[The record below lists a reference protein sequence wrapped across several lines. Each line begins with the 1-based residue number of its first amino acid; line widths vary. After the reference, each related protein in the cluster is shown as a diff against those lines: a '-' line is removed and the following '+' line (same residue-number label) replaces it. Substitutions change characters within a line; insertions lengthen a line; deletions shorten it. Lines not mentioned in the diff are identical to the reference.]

1 MSTRYRIFLSSVQKE
16 LAEERQALKTFI
28 LNDPLLRQ
36 FFDLFLFEDIPA
48 SDRRP
53 DNVYFEEVD
62 RCDLYIGLFGDSY
75 GSEGLEGIS
84 PTEEEFDRATKA
96 AKPRIIFVKSENA
109 SGRHPKMQ
117 ALIRKAGDQLIRR
130 RFATIPELTAGVYA
144 SLVEYLGRWGA
155 ITTGPFDASACR
167 GAALTDIS
175 EEKVATFLD
184 RAVHAR
190 GYAHG
195 RGTPMRNAL
204 VHLNLLDHDRPSNA
218 AILLF
223 GAQPQRFLLSSE
235 VKCLHFHG
243 TQVRKPIPSY
253 QVYKGDLFE
262 LVDAAID
269 FVMGK
274 LNRAV
279 GTRAVSNEAPVTYE
293 IPRDAVAEAIVNA
306 IAHRD
311 YSSNAS
317 VQVMLF
323 SDRLEVW
330 NPGSLPPSLTIDSL
344 RRPHASV
351 PHNPLIA
358 ESLFL
363 TRIVERAGSGI
374 LDMIELC
381 AESGLRPPEFRQDA
395 GSFIQTLWRPVQSS
409 STEENV
415 TAQVTASHNVLIN
428 KSLDELA
435 EALSIHVAQ
444 VTAQVTAQVEKLLR
458 AVINSALSREEL
470 QSVIGIKHREHLRK
484 TYLEPLIT
492 SGWIERTIP
501 DKPRSSLQKYRA
513 TAKGRIWLIERNQ

>member
-1 MSTRYRIFLSSVQKE
+1 MSARYRIFLSSVQKE

-28 LNDPLLRQ
+28 LNDALLRQ
-36 FFDLFLFEDIPA
+36 FFEVFLFEDIPA

-53 DNVYFEEVD
+53 DNVYLEEVD

-75 GSEGLEGIS
+75 GTEGLHGLS

-96 AKPRIIFVKSENA
+96 AKPRIIFVKSESA

-130 RFATIPELTAGVYA
+130 RFASIPELTAGVYA

-184 RAVHAR
+184 RAVHER

-195 RGTPMRNAL
+195 RGTPMRSAL

-223 GAQPQRFLLSSE
+223 GTQTQRFLLSSE

-253 QVYKGDLFE
+253 QVYKGDLFQ

-381 AESGLRPPEFRQDA
+381 AESGLRPPEFRQDG
-395 GSFIQTLWRPVQSS
+395 GSFIQTLWRPVQSG

-415 TAQVTASHNVLIN
+415 TAQVTASNNLLIN
-428 KSLDELA
+428 KSLQDLA
-435 EALSIHVAQ
+435 EALSITVAQ
-444 VTAQVTAQVEKLLR
+444 VNAQVTAQVEKLLG
-458 AVINSALSREEL
+458 AVMNGALSREEL
-470 QSVIGIKHREHLRK
+470 QSVTGIKHREHLRK

-501 DKPRSSLQKYRA
+501 DKPTSRLQKYRI
-513 TAKGRIWLIERNQ
+513 TDKGRTWLTERKQ

>member
-1 MSTRYRIFLSSVQKE
+1 M
-16 LAEERQALKTFI
+16 
-28 LNDPLLRQ
+28 
-36 FFDLFLFEDIPA
+36 
-48 SDRRP
+48 
-53 DNVYFEEVD
+53 D
-62 RCDLYIGLFGDSY
+62 RCDLYLALFGDSY

-167 GAALTDIS
+167 GAALNDIS

-195 RGTPMRNAL
+195 RGTPMRSAL
-204 VHLNLLDHDRPSNA
+204 VHLNLLDNDRPSNA

-223 GAQPQRFLLSSE
+223 GVQPQRFLLSSE

-253 QVYKGDLFE
+253 QVYKGDLFQ
-262 LVDAAID
+262 LVDSAID

-279 GTRAVSNEAPVTYE
+279 GTRALSNEAPVTYE
-293 IPRDAVAEAIVNA
+293 IPRDAVAEAIVNG

-344 RRPHASV
+344 RLPHASV

-381 AESGLRPPEFRQDA
+381 AESGLRSPDFRQDA
-395 GSFIQTLWRPVQSS
+395 GSFVQTLWRSVQSG
-409 STEENV
+409 STEERGATQSTTRSATQSATQSATRPEIHAHLPMFRLTEV
-415 TAQVTASHNVLIN
+415 LEDHNL
-428 KSLDELA
+428 SAGQLR
-435 EALSIHVAQ
+435 EAL
-444 VTAQVTAQVEKLLR
+444 E
-458 AVINSALSREEL
+458 
-470 QSVIGIKHREHLRK
+470 IKHRPTFRK
-484 TYLEPLIT
+484 NYIHPAIKA
-492 SGWIERTIP
+492 GYIELTIP
-501 DKPRSSLQKYRA
+501 EIPTSRLQKYRL
-513 TAKGRIWLIERNQ
+513 TDSGRAWLAIAREGKKRSL

>member
-1 MSTRYRIFLSSVQKE
+1 MSFTVYEIITGQIIAQLENDVAPWRQPWSVGLPKNLVSGKVYRGINLFLLSTAGCEYFLTRNQAEELGGTIRCKGLPVVFWKMLERENKKTGEKE
-16 LAEERQALKTFI
+16 LTPF
-28 LNDPLLRQ
+28 
-36 FFDLFLFEDIPA
+36 
-48 SDRRP
+48 
-53 DNVYFEEVD
+53 
-62 RCDLYIGLFGDSY
+62 
-75 GSEGLEGIS
+75 
-84 PTEEEFDRATKA
+84 
-96 AKPRIIFVKSENA
+96 
-109 SGRHPKMQ
+109 M
-117 ALIRKAGDQLIRR
+117 
-130 RFATIPELTAGVYA
+130 RFY
-144 SLVEYLGRWGA
+144 R
-155 ITTGPFDASACR
+155 
-167 GAALTDIS
+167 
-175 EEKVATFLD
+175 
-184 RAVHAR
+184 
-190 GYAHG
+190 
-195 RGTPMRNAL
+195 TPMRNAL

-223 GAQPQRFLLSSE
+223 GTQPQRFLLSSE

-253 QVYKGDLFE
+253 QVYKGDLFQ
-262 LVDAAID
+262 LVDSAID

-279 GTRAVSNEAPVTYE
+279 GTRALSNDAPVTYE

-381 AESGLRPPEFRQDA
+381 AEFGLRPPEFRQDA
-395 GSFIQTLWRPVQSS
+395 GSFIQTLWRPVQSG
-409 STEENV
+409 STEESV
-415 TAQVTASHNVLIN
+415 TAQVGTKL
-428 KSLDELA
+428 
-435 EALSIHVAQ
+435 ALSQHQ
-444 VTAQVTAQVEKLLR
+444 VDVLSNCLENSELYKLMSIVGRSDRTKFRHQVL
-458 AVINSALSREEL
+458 N
-470 QSVIGIKHREHLRK
+470 
-484 TYLEPLIT
+484 PLIT
-492 SGWIERTIP
+492 AGLIEMTIP
-501 DKPRSSLQKYRA
+501 DKPRSSKQKYRI
-513 TAKGRIWLIERNQ
+513 TEKGRTWLTERR

>member
-1 MSTRYRIFLSSVQKE
+1 M
-16 LAEERQALKTFI
+16 
-28 LNDPLLRQ
+28 
-36 FFDLFLFEDIPA
+36 
-48 SDRRP
+48 
-53 DNVYFEEVD
+53 
-62 RCDLYIGLFGDSY
+62 
-75 GSEGLEGIS
+75 
-84 PTEEEFDRATKA
+84 
-96 AKPRIIFVKSENA
+96 
-109 SGRHPKMQ
+109 
-117 ALIRKAGDQLIRR
+117 
-130 RFATIPELTAGVYA
+130 YA

-223 GAQPQRFLLSSE
+223 GAQPQCFLLSSE
-235 VKCLHFHG
+235 IKCLHFHG

-253 QVYKGDLFE
+253 QVYKGDLFQ
-262 LVDAAID
+262 LVDSSID

-279 GTRAVSNEAPVTYE
+279 GTRALSNDAPVTYE

-395 GSFIQTLWRPVQSS
+395 GSFIQTLWRPVQSG

-415 TAQVTASHNVLIN
+415 TAQVGTKL
-428 KSLDELA
+428 
-435 EALSIHVAQ
+435 ALSQH
-444 VTAQVTAQVEKLLR
+444 QVEVLSNCLEDSELSKLMIIVGRSDRTKFRHQVL
-458 AVINSALSREEL
+458 N
-470 QSVIGIKHREHLRK
+470 
-484 TYLEPLIT
+484 PLIT
-492 SGWIERTIP
+492 AGLIEMTIP
-501 DKPRSSLQKYRA
+501 DKPRSSLQKYRI
-513 TAKGRIWLIERNQ
+513 TEKGRTWLTEIKE

>member
-36 FFDLFLFEDIPA
+36 FFDTFLFEDIPA

-84 PTEEEFDRATKA
+84 PTEEEFDRATKV

-144 SLVEYLGRWGA
+144 S
-155 ITTGPFDASACR
+155 
-167 GAALTDIS
+167 
-175 EEKVATFLD
+175 
-184 RAVHAR
+184 
-190 GYAHG
+190 
-195 RGTPMRNAL
+195 
-204 VHLNLLDHDRPSNA
+204 
-218 AILLF
+218 
-223 GAQPQRFLLSSE
+223 
-235 VKCLHFHG
+235 
-243 TQVRKPIPSY
+243 
-253 QVYKGDLFE
+253 
-262 LVDAAID
+262 
-269 FVMGK
+269 
-274 LNRAV
+274 
-279 GTRAVSNEAPVTYE
+279 
-293 IPRDAVAEAIVNA
+293 AEAIVNA

-330 NPGSLPPSLTIDSL
+330 NPGSLPPSLTIESL

-363 TRIVERAGSGI
+363 TRIVERARSGI

-381 AESGLRPPEFRQDA
+381 AASGLRPPEFRQDA
-395 GSFIQTLWRPVQSS
+395 GSFIQTLWRPVQSG
-409 STEENV
+409 STEKSIA
-415 TAQVTASHNVLIN
+415 AQVTVSHNIFIN
-428 KSLDELA
+428 KSLEEIA
-435 EALSIHVAQ
+435 ETLSVTVAQ
-444 VTAQVTAQVEKLLR
+444 VTAQVIAQVEILLG
-458 AVINSALSREEL
+458 AVINSAMSREEL
-470 QSVIGIKHREHLRK
+470 QSVTGIKHREHLRK

-492 SGWIERTIP
+492 S
-501 DKPRSSLQKYRA
+501 
-513 TAKGRIWLIERNQ
+513 

>member
-36 FFDLFLFEDIPA
+36 FFDTFLFEDIPA

-84 PTEEEFDRATKA
+84 PTEEEFDRATKV

-144 SLVEYLGRWGA
+144 S
-155 ITTGPFDASACR
+155 
-167 GAALTDIS
+167 
-175 EEKVATFLD
+175 
-184 RAVHAR
+184 
-190 GYAHG
+190 
-195 RGTPMRNAL
+195 
-204 VHLNLLDHDRPSNA
+204 
-218 AILLF
+218 
-223 GAQPQRFLLSSE
+223 
-235 VKCLHFHG
+235 
-243 TQVRKPIPSY
+243 
-253 QVYKGDLFE
+253 
-262 LVDAAID
+262 
-269 FVMGK
+269 
-274 LNRAV
+274 
-279 GTRAVSNEAPVTYE
+279 
-293 IPRDAVAEAIVNA
+293 AEAIVNA

-330 NPGSLPPSLTIDSL
+330 NPGSLPPSLTIESL

-363 TRIVERAGSGI
+363 TRIVERARSGI

-381 AESGLRPPEFRQDA
+381 AESGLRPPEFRQDG
-395 GSFIQTLWRPVQSS
+395 GSFIQTLWRPVQSG

-415 TAQVTASHNVLIN
+415 TAQVGTKL
-428 KSLDELA
+428 
-435 EALSIHVAQ
+435 ALSQHQ
-444 VTAQVTAQVEKLLR
+444 VDVLSNCLENSELYKLMSIVGRSDRTKFRHQVL
-458 AVINSALSREEL
+458 N
-470 QSVIGIKHREHLRK
+470 
-484 TYLEPLIT
+484 PLIT
-492 SGWIERTIP
+492 AGLIEMTIP
-501 DKPRSSLQKYRA
+501 DKPRSSKQKYRI
-513 TAKGRIWLIERNQ
+513 TENGRTWLTERR

>member
-28 LNDPLLRQ
+28 LNDALLRQ
-36 FFDLFLFEDIPA
+36 FFDVFLFEDIPA

-53 DNVYFEEVD
+53 DNVYLEEVD
-62 RCDLYIGLFGDSY
+62 RCDLYIRLFGDSY

-96 AKPRIIFVKSENA
+96 AKPRIIFVKSESA

-130 RFATIPELTAGVYA
+130 RFASIPELTAGVYA

-195 RGTPMRNAL
+195 RGTPMRSAL

-223 GAQPQRFLLSSE
+223 GTQPQRFLLSSE

-253 QVYKGDLFE
+253 QVYKGDLFQ

-293 IPRDAVAEAIVNA
+293 IPRDAVAEAIVNG

-344 RRPHASV
+344 RHPHASV

-409 STEENV
+409 STEERGATQSATQSATQPEIQAHLPMFRLTEV
-415 TAQVTASHNVLIN
+415 LEDHNL
-428 KSLDELA
+428 SAGQLR
-435 EALSIHVAQ
+435 EAL
-444 VTAQVTAQVEKLLR
+444 E
-458 AVINSALSREEL
+458 
-470 QSVIGIKHREHLRK
+470 IKHRPTFRK
-484 TYLEPLIT
+484 NYIHPAMKA
-492 SGWIERTIP
+492 GYIELTIP
-501 DKPRSSLQKYRA
+501 EIPTSRLQKYRLTDA
-513 TAKGRIWLIERNQ
+513 GRAWLAIAREGKKRSL

>member
-1 MSTRYRIFLSSVQKE
+1 MSASRPYRIFISSVQKE

-28 LNDPLLRQ
+28 LSDALLQQ
-36 FFDLFLFEDIPA
+36 FFDVFLFEDIPA

-53 DNVYFEEVD
+53 DNVYLEEVD
-62 RCDLYIGLFGDSY
+62 RCDFYIGLFGDSY
-75 GSEGLEGIS
+75 GTEGLEGLS
-84 PTEEEFDRATKA
+84 PTEEEFDRVTKA

-117 ALIRKAGDQLIRR
+117 SLIRKAGDQLIRR
-130 RFATIPELTAGVYA
+130 RYATIPELTAGVYA
-144 SLVEYLGRWGA
+144 SLLEYLGRWGA

-175 EEKVATFLD
+175 EEKVATFFD

-195 RGTPMRNAL
+195 RETPRRDAL

-218 AILLF
+218 AMLLF

-243 TQVRKPIPSY
+243 IEVRKPIPSY
-253 QVYKGDLFE
+253 QVYKGDLFQ

-279 GTRAVSNEAPVTYE
+279 GTRAISNEAPVTYE

-330 NPGSLPPSLTIDSL
+330 NPGSLPPSLTIESL
-344 RRPHASV
+344 RRPHASI

-374 LDMIELC
+374 LDMIALC
-381 AESGLRPPEFRQDA
+381 AESGLQPPEFRQDA
-395 GSFIQTLWRPVQSS
+395 GSFIQTLWRPIQPE
-409 STEENV
+409 STEK
-415 TAQVTASHNVLIN
+415 QVATQSATQPEIQTKLPIFRLIEVLEDHNL
-428 KSLDELA
+428 SAGQLRD
-435 EALSIHVAQ
+435 AL
-444 VTAQVTAQVEKLLR
+444 K
-458 AVINSALSREEL
+458 
-470 QSVIGIKHREHLRK
+470 IKHRPTFRK
-484 TYLEPLIT
+484 NYIHPAMKAGYIEP
-492 SGWIERTIP
+492 TIP
-501 DKPRSSLQKYRA
+501 EIPQSRLQKYRLTDA
-513 TAKGRIWLIERNQ
+513 GRAWLAIAREGKKKSL

>member
-28 LNDPLLRQ
+28 LNDALLRQ
-36 FFDLFLFEDIPA
+36 FFDVFLFEDIPA

-53 DNVYFEEVD
+53 DNVYLEEVD
-62 RCDLYIGLFGDSY
+62 RCDLYLALFGDSY

-109 SGRHPKMQ
+109 SGRHPKME

-195 RGTPMRNAL
+195 RGTPMRSAL
-204 VHLNLLDHDRPSNA
+204 VHLNLLDNDRPSNA

-223 GAQPQRFLLSSE
+223 GVQPQRFLLSSE

-274 LNRAV
+274 LNREV

-330 NPGSLPPSLTIDSL
+330 NPGCLPPSLTIDSL
-344 RRPHASV
+344 RRPHASI

-395 GSFIQTLWRPVQSS
+395 GSFVQTLWRSVQSG
-409 STEENV
+409 STEERGA
-415 TAQVTASHNVLIN
+415 TQSTTRSATQSATQPEIQVHLPMFRLTEVLEDHNL
-428 KSLDELA
+428 SAGQLR
-435 EALSIHVAQ
+435 EAL
-444 VTAQVTAQVEKLLR
+444 E
-458 AVINSALSREEL
+458 
-470 QSVIGIKHREHLRK
+470 IKHRPTFRK
-484 TYLEPLIT
+484 NYIHPAIKA
-492 SGWIERTIP
+492 GYIELTIP
-501 DKPRSSLQKYRA
+501 EIPTSRLQKYRLTDA
-513 TAKGRIWLIERNQ
+513 GRAWLAIAREGKKRSL